1 MASLEKIRVGV
12 VGVGKM
18 GGYHLQKYLE
28 IEEAELVGF
37 SETDSAKAA
46 AVQAKFGVPNLS
58 LSDLLFEVDA
68 ITIASPTDTHA
79 AIARQALEAGIH
91 VLIEKPIASTVPDA
105 EALTALAKAKGLV
118 LQVGMVERFRL
129 AALANGVPLQGPLF
143 VETHRLS
150 PNLSR
155 EAAIDV
161 VSDLMIHDLDLALSL
176 VDQDPISV
184 SAIGMRV
191 MTAQHDIANVR
202 MEFAGGAVMNLNVSR
217 VSAEPVRKLR
227 VFFKDAYASFDF
239 SENTAAV
246 FRRVGA
252 AVERTQHEASGVDPL
267 REQARDFLH
276 CVRTGRR
283 PLVAGE
289 DGVRA
294 LKFAKVVMEKIR
306 EREAKLQSSAIL
318 PRPEADL

>member
-1 MASLEKIRVGV
+1 MTAKEKIRVGV
-12 VGVGKM
+12 IGVGKM
-18 GGYHLQKYLE
+18 GGYHLQKYREL
-28 IEEAELVGF
+28 EEAELVGF
-37 SETDSAKAA
+37 SETDPEKASAA
-46 AVQAKFGVPNLS
+46 QAKYGVPCLQLNE
-58 LSDLLFEVDA
+58 LLFEVDA
-68 ITIASPTDTHA
+68 VTIASPTDTHA
-79 AIARQALEAGIH
+79 PIARQALESGVH
-91 VLIEKPIASTVPDA
+91 VLIEKPIASRVADA
-105 EALTALAKAKGLV
+105 EGLAELARAKGLI

-129 AALANGVPLQGPLF
+129 AALANGMSLQNPLF
-143 VETHRLS
+143 VEAHRLS
-150 PNLSR
+150 PHLSR
-155 EAAIDV
+155 EANIDV

-176 VDQDPISV
+176 VDEDPTTV

-191 MTAQHDIANVR
+191 TTAQHDIANVR

-246 FRRVGA
+246 FRRVGIN
-252 AVERTQHEASGVDPL
+252 VERTQHEATGVDPL

-294 LKFAKVVMEKIR
+294 LKFAQIVVDKIR
-306 EREAKLQSSAIL
+306 ERESRLQQTTPL
-318 PRPEADL
+318 PLGAEP

>member
-1 MASLEKIRVGV
+1 MTSPAKTRVGV

-18 GGYHLQKYLE
+18 GGYHLQKYREL
-28 IEEAELVGF
+28 EEAELVGF
-37 SETDSAKAA
+37 SETDSEKAA
-46 AVQAKFGVPNLS
+46 SAQAKFGVPCLHLNE
-58 LSDLLFEVDA
+58 LLFEVDA
-68 ITIASPTDTHA
+68 VTIASPTETHA
-79 AIARQALEAGIH
+79 AIARQALEAGVH
-91 VLIEKPIASTVPDA
+91 VLIEKPIASHLPDA
-105 EALTALAKAKGLV
+105 EALAALARAKGLI

-129 AALANGVPLQGPLF
+129 AALANGMSLQRPLF
-143 VETHRLS
+143 VEAHRLS

-155 EAAIDV
+155 EAGIDV

-176 VDQDPISV
+176 VDEDPTTV

-246 FRRVGA
+246 YRRVGTG
-252 AVERTQHEASGVDPL
+252 VERTQHEAVGVDPL

-276 CVRTGRR
+276 CVTTGRR

-294 LKFAKVVMEKIR
+294 LKFAQIVVDKIR
-306 EREAKLQSSAIL
+306 ERETRLQSTSESPQPGAI
-318 PRPEADL
+318 P